1 MSKFVLYAHGG
12 SGNHGCEALVRTT
25 SKIINN
31 TFGEYPKVISSN
43 PDEDRTYIKDLPLD
57 VLKKGTAIP
66 TSQRIKAK
74 IFKSLSG
81 SLREYDKYE
90 LQQLFNTKDSIC
102 FSIGG
107 DNYCYSDFD
116 YYGRMNRYL
125 NEKGNK
131 TILWGC
137 SVEPELLKNSKV
149 IKDLKRYQLITARE
163 SLTYSAMKNAGLEK
177 VLFCPDSAFL
187 LEIQEAPLHRI
198 FESNVVGINLSPM
211 VLEYESSSNI
221 VMKNYIELLNYIIDK
236 TDMNIAFIPHVVW
249 NFSDDLIPL
258 KALYERYK
266 HTNRVALI
274 DEKKQLNC
282 CQLKYIISKCKYLV
296 TARTHASIA
305 GYSTNVPTLVTGYS
319 VKARGIA
326 RDIFGNFNDYVC
338 AVQDLKRKT
347 ELTERFNRIVN
358 NTQTILFDLEK
369 YNYRINTCFSTV
381 GERLR
386 SICLEEEDN

>member
-163 SLTYSAMKNAGLEK
+163 SLTYSAMKNAGLEN

-187 LEIQEAPLHRI
+187 LEIQETPLHRI

-211 VLEYESSSNI
+211 VLEYESSNNI

-249 NFSDDLIPL
+249 GFSDDLIPL

-319 VKARGIA
+319 VKAKGIA
-326 RDIFGNFNDYVC
+326 KDIFGDYKGYVC
-338 AVQDLKRKT
+338 PVQDLKT
-347 ELTERFNRIVN
+347 ENDLLNDFLFIQENRNSIKEKLIDFNKSKNSYFESVKREMSNI
-358 NTQTILFDLEK
+358 I
-369 YNYRINTCFSTV
+369 
-381 GERLR
+381 
-386 SICLEEEDN
+386 

>member
-43 PDEDRTYIKDLPLD
+43 PAEDRTYIKDLPLD
-57 VLKKGTAIP
+57 IIKKGTSIP
-66 TSQRIKAK
+66 TAQRIKA
-74 IFKSLSG
+74 IIVKSLSG

-163 SLTYSAMKNAGLEK
+163 SLTYSAMKNAGLEN

-187 LEIQEAPLHRI
+187 LEIQETPLHRI

-211 VLEYESSSNI
+211 VLEYESSNNI

-249 NFSDDLIPL
+249 GFSDDLIPL

-319 VKARGIA
+319 VKAKGIA
-326 RDIFGNFNDYVC
+326 KDIFGDYKGYVC
-338 AVQDLKRKT
+338 PVQDLKT
-347 ELTERFNRIVN
+347 ENDLLNDFLFIQENRNSIKEKLIDFNKSKNSYFESVKREMSNI
-358 NTQTILFDLEK
+358 I
-369 YNYRINTCFSTV
+369 
-381 GERLR
+381 
-386 SICLEEEDN
+386 

>member
-1 MSKFVLYAHGG
+1 MTKFVLYAHGG

-43 PDEDRTYIKDLPLD
+43 LAQDRTYIKDLPLD
-57 VLKKGTAIP
+57 IIKKGTSIP
-66 TSQRIKAK
+66 TAQRIKAK
-74 IFKSLSG
+74 IVKSLSG

-163 SLTYSAMKNAGLEK
+163 SLTYSAMKNASLEN

-187 LEIQEAPLHRI
+187 LEIQETPLHRI

-211 VLEYESSSNI
+211 VFEYESLNSI
-221 VMKNYIELLNYIIDK
+221 VMKNYIELLNYIISK
-236 TDMNIAFIPHVVW
+236 TDMNIALIPHVVW
-249 NFSDDLIPL
+249 DFSDDLIPL
-258 KALYERYK
+258 KALCERYK

-305 GYSTNVPTLVTGYS
+305 AYSTNVPTLVTGYS

-326 RDIFGNFNDYVC
+326 KDIFGTYDNYVC
-338 AVQDLKRKT
+338 SVQDLKSETDLLNNFLFVMENEKEIKEKLQKFNEKKNT
-347 ELTERFNRIVN
+347 YFEKIEKCVVELIH
-358 NTQTILFDLEK
+358 
-369 YNYRINTCFSTV
+369 
-381 GERLR
+381 
-386 SICLEEEDN
+386 